1 MSHRLRFI
9 LISLSAL
16 SCLSLPLAS
25 SRADEFLSRAA
36 ALLRDKDYDAAYTL
50 AEKSGEL
57 AQRAFLRGVAALR
70 ADRPG
75 EALAALV
82 EAEQNVPLLA
92 DYAALYQAEALL
104 KLKRYPEAAARAVSL
119 RKLYPAS
126 RHLRRSEKLQ
136 ADALYEHGDYA
147 GALKTYQTFADDYP
161 SGSDAVDA
169 LFQSA
174 VCREKLG
181 DHGVALQSYR
191 AIWINHP
198 AAPQARKAQERIV
211 ALEKLGLKS
220 APYGAEELLKRAS
233 TLHSQNE
240 FSAALKTLE
249 LIPLKEQTPELT
261 SRIELR
267 TGLAQ
272 YKLRQ
277 YKQAEKSFAKAAA
290 SPQTAIS
297 SEARYWLAKSLE
309 RQHHN
314 ERALALYAALAG
326 EGKKQPYADDALME
340 AAGLRRS
347 LGQYPEAARL
357 YEQAARLYPDSKNAS
372 RSLWEAGWCSY
383 QLGNYSAALDS
394 FKELQKDKLQREKAL
409 YWSGRC
415 LENSARAEAAAPYYR
430 MLLDE
435 YPDGFYA
442 VWYRDQRG
450 IKDSRE
456 GVGARD
462 ALAELPLLAGFEK
475 PRLLA
480 SLGMPDEARSEMW
493 LARKKAG
500 DKKSLFPGLARIYLE
515 IADYNSAIAL
525 FLQNRPLA
533 WEKNTL
539 PLWTAGYPMAYN
551 GLVARYA
558 AKNGLS
564 EGFVYALIRAESSFR
579 PAVTSHAGA
588 IGLMQMMPAT
598 ARQTAR
604 GEGDFDPQHL
614 TLPEY
619 NIRLGTRHLAG
630 LMKMYDGDQIYAAA
644 AYNAGSGAL
653 GRWRK
658 NMPGLKMDE
667 FIESIP
673 YQETRD
679 YVKKVY
685 ASAATYRQLYG
696 IR

>member
-25 SRADEFLSRAA
+25 SRADELLSRAA
-36 ALLRDKDYDAAYTL
+36 ALLRDKEYDAAYLL
-50 AEKSGEL
+50 AEKSTEL
-57 AQRAFLRGVAALR
+57 GQREFVRGVAALR
-70 ADRPG
+70 GDRPG
-75 EALAALV
+75 EALAALI
-82 EAEQNVPLLA
+82 EAEQKVPLLA

-104 KLKRYPEAAARAVSL
+104 KLKRYPEAAARAASL

-147 GALKTYQTFADDYP
+147 GALKAYQTFADDYP

-169 LFQSA
+169 VFQSA

-181 DHGVALQSYR
+181 DHGAALQNYR
-191 AIWINHP
+191 TIWINHP
-198 AAPQARKAQERIV
+198 AAPQARKAQERIGE
-211 ALEKLGLKS
+211 LEKLGLKN
-220 APYGAEELLKRAS
+220 APYSAEELLKRAS

-249 LIPLKEQTPELT
+249 SIPLKEQAPALV

-267 TGLAQ
+267 AGLAQ

-277 YKQAEKSFAKAAA
+277 YKQAEKSFSKAAA
-290 SPQTAIS
+290 SPLDGIS

-309 RQHHN
+309 RQHQN
-314 ERALALYAALAG
+314 ERALALYGALAA

-357 YEQAARLYPDSKNAS
+357 YEQVAAFYPDSKSAT

-383 QLGNYSAALDS
+383 QVGNYSAALES
-394 FKELQKDKLQREKAL
+394 FKELQKDEGQREKAL

-415 LENSARAEAAAPYYR
+415 LDNSARAEAAAPFYR

-442 VWYRDQRG
+442 AWYRDQRG
-450 IKDSRE
+450 IKDVRE
-456 GVGARD
+456 TLGARD
-462 ALAELPLLAGFEK
+462 AVTELPLLAGFEK

-480 SLGMPDEARSEMW
+480 SLGLSDEARSEMW

-500 DKKSLFPGLARIYLE
+500 DSKSLFPGLARIYLE
-515 IADYNSAIAL
+515 IADYNSAVAL
-525 FLQNRPLA
+525 FQQYRPVA
-533 WEKNTL
+533 WGKNTL
-539 PLWTAGYPMAYN
+539 PLWTAGYPLAYN

-558 AKNGLS
+558 GQNGLS

-579 PAVTSHAGA
+579 PAVKSHAGA

-598 ARQTAR
+598 AKQTAR
-604 GEGDFDPQHL
+604 GEADFDPQRL

-619 NIRLGTRHLAG
+619 NIRLGTKHLAG
-630 LMKMYDGDQIYAAA
+630 LMKMYDGDPIYAAA

-658 NMPGLKMDE
+658 NMKGLKMDE

>member
-25 SRADEFLSRAA
+25 SRADELLTRAA
-36 ALLRDKDYDAAYTL
+36 ALLRDKEYDAAYLL
-50 AEKSGEL
+50 AEKSSEQS
-57 AQRAFLRGVAALR
+57 QREFLRGVAALR
-70 ADRPG
+70 GDRPG
-75 EALAALV
+75 EALAALA
-82 EAEQNVPLLA
+82 EAEQKLPLLA
-92 DYAALYQAEALL
+92 DYAALYQAEALH

-126 RHLRRSEKLQ
+126 RHLRRSAKLQ

-147 GALKTYQTFADDYP
+147 GALKTYQAFADDYP

-181 DHGVALQSYR
+181 DHGVALQGYR
-191 AIWINHP
+191 TIWINHP
-198 AAPQARKAQERIV
+198 AAPQARKAQERI
-211 ALEKLGLKS
+211 AELEKLGLKS
-220 APYGAEELLKRAS
+220 APYSAEELLKRAS

-240 FSAALKTLE
+240 FSAELKTLE
-249 LIPLKEQTPELT
+249 SIPLKEQAPVQA

-267 TGLAQ
+267 VGLAQ

-277 YKQAEKSFAKAAA
+277 YKQAEKSFSKAAA
-290 SPQTAIS
+290 APLAGIS
-297 SEARYWLAKSLE
+297 SEARFWLAKSLA
-309 RQHHN
+309 RQNQN
-314 ERALALYAALAG
+314 ERALALYGALAG

-357 YEQAARLYPDSKNAS
+357 FEQAARLDPESKNAS

-383 QLGNYSAALDS
+383 QVGNYSAALDC
-394 FKELQKDKLQREKAL
+394 FKELLKDDNVREKAL

-415 LENSARAEAAAPYYR
+415 LDNSARAEAAAPFYR

-442 VWYRDQRG
+442 CWHRDQKG
-450 IKDSRE
+450 IRDDRE
-456 GVGARD
+456 PLGTRD
-462 ALAELPLLAGFEK
+462 ALAELPLLEGFEK

-480 SLGMPDEARSEMW
+480 ALGLPDEARSEMW
-493 LARKKAG
+493 LARKKTG
-500 DKKSLFPGLARIYLE
+500 DRKSLFPGLARIYLE
-515 IADYNSAIAL
+515 IADYSSAIAL
-525 FLQNRPLA
+525 FQQNRPLA
-533 WEKNTL
+533 WEKSTL
-539 PLWTAGYPMAYN
+539 PLWTAGYPLGYGN
-551 GLVARYA
+551 LIARYA
-558 AKNGLS
+558 AQNGLS

-604 GEGDFDPQHL
+604 GEGAFDPQRL
-614 TLPEY
+614 TQPEY

-658 NMPGLKMDE
+658 NMQGLKKDE

-685 ASAATYRQLYG
+685 ASAATYRRLYG
-696 IR
+696 LR

>member
-16 SCLSLPLAS
+16 SCLSLPLGS
-25 SRADEFLSRAA
+25 SRADELLTRAA
-36 ALLRDKDYDAAYTL
+36 ALLRDKEYDAAYLL
-50 AEKSGEL
+50 AEKSTEL
-57 AQRAFLRGVAALR
+57 GQREFVRGVAALR
-70 ADRPG
+70 GDRPG
-75 EALAALV
+75 EALAALI
-82 EAEQNVPLLA
+82 EAEQKVPLLA

-104 KLKRYPEAAARAVSL
+104 KLKRYPEAAARAASL

-147 GALKTYQTFADDYP
+147 GALKAYQTFADDYS

-169 LFQSA
+169 VFQSA

-181 DHGVALQSYR
+181 DHGAALQSYR
-191 AIWINHP
+191 TIWINHP
-198 AAPQARKAQERIV
+198 AAPQARKAQERIGE
-211 ALEKLGLKS
+211 LEKLGLKN
-220 APYGAEELLKRAS
+220 APYSAEELLKRAS

-249 LIPLKEQTPELT
+249 SIPLKEQAPALV

-267 TGLAQ
+267 VGLAQ

-277 YKQAEKSFAKAAA
+277 YKQAEKSFSKAAA
-290 SPQTAIS
+290 SPLDGIS

-309 RQHHN
+309 RQHQN
-314 ERALALYAALAG
+314 ERALALYGALAA

-357 YEQAARLYPDSKNAS
+357 YEQVAAFYPDSKSVS

-383 QLGNYSAALDS
+383 QVGNYSAALES
-394 FKELQKDKLQREKAL
+394 FKELQKDEGQREKAL

-415 LENSARAEAAAPYYR
+415 LDNSARAEAAAPFYR

-442 VWYRDQRG
+442 AWYRDQRG
-450 IKDSRE
+450 IKDVRE
-456 GVGARD
+456 TLGARD
-462 ALAELPLLAGFEK
+462 AVTELPLLAGFEK

-480 SLGMPDEARSEMW
+480 SLGLSDEARSEMW

-500 DKKSLFPGLARIYLE
+500 DSKSLFPGLARIYLE
-515 IADYNSAIAL
+515 IADYNSAVAL
-525 FLQNRPLA
+525 FQQYRPVA
-533 WEKNTL
+533 WEKSTL
-539 PLWTAGYPMAYN
+539 PLWTAGYPLAYN

-558 AKNGLS
+558 AQNGLS

-579 PAVTSHAGA
+579 PAVKSHAGA

-598 ARQTAR
+598 AKQTAR
-604 GEGDFDPQHL
+604 GEGDFDPQRL

-619 NIRLGTRHLAG
+619 NIRLGTKHLAG
-630 LMKMYDGDQIYAAA
+630 LMKMYDGDPIYAAA

-658 NMPGLKMDE
+658 NMKGLKMDE